1 MGYKNINFGPFV
13 YCGEVDNLTVKAV
26 LDLCKKNKKQNA
38 NYQLA
43 GHLDNQFN
51 INNNKYMDLISPWIK
66 EYILG
71 AEQFYNA
78 QVANT
83 VKIKSAWV
91 NFMKPK
97 EFNPPHVHTNCHLSS
112 VLFLKV
118 PNLTK
123 EKEKYKG
130 THHGPGTLEF
140 LYGEERFLNNAHYYV
155 TPKKGNLYIFPAN
168 LRHYVSPF
176 RTKGERISVAANF
189 LIQK

>member
-123 EKEKYKG
+123 EKEKTDKQ
-130 THHGPGTLEF
+130 LE
-140 LYGEERFLNNAHYYV
+140 LINNFSLV
-155 TPKKGNLYIFPAN
+155 FN
-168 LRHYVSPF
+168 
-176 RTKGERISVAANF
+176 
-189 LIQK
+189 